1 MKVTVRQST
10 QADVDYL
17 ADNLREEDRLE
28 VLASHG
34 DPKTALQVG
43 FNESEECWT
52 FYVTDTNEIAGMY
65 GLGKI
70 DDTTGMPWLL
80 TAPAIQKVWLPFLRQ
95 SKEWV
100 KEANTKYPVLTNYC
114 DERYTV
120 AIKWLQFV
128 GFTFINKHQIGN
140 ETFLEMVRIK
150 ECR

>member
-1 MKVTVRQST
+1 MKVRVRQST
-10 QADVDYL
+10 QSDVNYL
-17 ADNLREEDRLE
+17 ADNLRQEDRLE

-34 DPKTALQVG
+34 STLQALQDG
-43 FNESEECWT
+43 FNNSEECWT
-52 FYVTDTNEIAGMY
+52 FEVQDTKEIAGMY

-80 TAPAIQKVWLPFLRQ
+80 TAPAIHKVWLPFLRQ

-128 GFTFINKHQIGN
+128 GFTFINKRQIGN
-140 ETFLEMVRIK
+140 KTFLEMVRI
-150 ECR
+150 